1 VRRRLVFSG
10 GIGEHDAA
18 TRAEVVHACSWTG
31 MVLDDERNAR
41 SELRISA
48 DGSPVS
54 IWAVPTDEER
64 MIARHT
70 AALLR

>member
-1 VRRRLVFSG
+1 
-10 GIGEHDAA
+10 
-18 TRAEVVHACSWTG
+18 
-31 MVLDDERNAR
+31 MVLDAERNAKG
-41 SELRISA
+41 ELRISA

-70 AALLR
+70 TALLL